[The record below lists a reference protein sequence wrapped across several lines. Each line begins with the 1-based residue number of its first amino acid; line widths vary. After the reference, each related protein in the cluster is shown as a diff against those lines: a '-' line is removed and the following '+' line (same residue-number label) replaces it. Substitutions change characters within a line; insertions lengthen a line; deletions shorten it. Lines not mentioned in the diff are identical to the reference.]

1 MVNLLEGVS
10 VLDFTHVHAGPLC
23 TYQLALMGASVLK
36 VESPDGGDQM
46 RQMGRSQPPGMSP
59 GFMGQNANKRSLAID
74 LKTDDGRA
82 VIKQLIAKADVVVV
96 NMRPGTMERLG
107 IGYDACRELKPEI
120 VYCAI
125 SGYGQEGP
133 ESGRPAM
140 DHLMQGESGM
150 FLATGTSD
158 QPVRVGFAIVDSS
171 TAVIASSAINAAL
184 LRAQRTGEGALLD
197 VSMLECA
204 MTVMGL
210 NYYNYLATGIV
221 NPRPGPN
228 PLASIGSAGTW
239 ECAEGTL
246 LVNANSF
253 RAFTRMAQAVGRADL
268 IDDPRF
274 DSIQK
279 LSVNSAELRSIFGEI
294 FETEPAAHWDRV
306 LTDAGVPSGTLKA
319 PPDTVEHAQLAFR
332 KSIGS
337 IDNVPGRTEAL
348 RFLGAGFLVDGS
360 PTTPAESPPLLGQH
374 SRMVLKELG
383 YSSEAIDCFIRDKV
397 VSCPAD
403 V

>member
-1 MVNLLEGVS
+1 MVKLLEGVS

-74 LKTDDGRA
+74 LKTDNGQS

-96 NMRPGTMERLG
+96 NMRPGTMKRLG
-107 IGYDACRELKPEI
+107 IDYDACRELKPTI

-133 ESGRPAM
+133 ESARPAM

-150 FLATGTSD
+150 FLATGTSE

-184 LRAQRTGEGALLD
+184 LRAQRTGEGTFLD

-210 NYYNYLATGIV
+210 NYYNYLATGVV

-239 ECAEGTL
+239 PCSEGTL
-246 LVNANSF
+246 LVNANSY
-253 RAFTRMAQAVGRADL
+253 RGFTRMSQAVGRADL

-279 LSVNSAELRSIFGEI
+279 LSINSAELRSIFGEI
-294 FETEPAAHWDRV
+294 FKTGSAAHWDRV

-319 PPDTVEHAQLAFR
+319 PPDTVEHSQLAFR

-360 PTTPAESPPLLGQH
+360 PTTPEESPPLLGQH
-374 SRMVLKELG
+374 SRTVLQELG
-383 YSSEAIDCFIRDKV
+383 YSSEAIDSFIQAKV
-397 VSCPAD
+397 VSCPDD